1 MKNKRLALL
10 LAAVLTVT
18 SADSTVMIASG
29 ADFSSEAVD
38 VEEEN
43 PQTANEET
51 PVDDTDE
58 DSVEVGQE
66 TDLSSEET
74 DGEVAV
80 EGDENEETVDFG
92 DGSEELFSDE
102 AGEENEST
110 SIVPDEVQEL
120 SLDTDY
126 TVDIDE
132 DNNGA
137 WFSFTPEKDGTYIF
151 SSASEDGVDP
161 YANLYDKK
169 VENEKDYIST
179 NDEGKGESNDFL
191 LEYELKAGT
200 TYYYYVRECYDR
212 DVTFTVNL
220 TEARKVASISVEN
233 IKTTLTAGFEEAS
246 DLLSECTVTVTYED
260 GVTYSRNNAKSFTDP
275 YGNYIFPML
284 VQNGEKVT
292 FPYNTGMDIG
302 KYGVCFVYEEP
313 GLTWEDESTYIY
325 SNIADVNVIPV
336 TEADIY
342 KGKISEGEN
351 TKEIQSGD
359 IFSFTPSKSG
369 RYSFTSLNSDSLDI
383 VVKTESD
390 GYYSSIYSQNG
401 YCNMEAGTV
410 YYIQNKGDSV
420 DGVSVSEVP
429 EIDSV
434 TVDAKNA
441 STHFTA
447 DFEKCYAEG
456 LKLTVVYKD
465 GAESVTLTF
474 AKEDALTDP
483 YGNRFIYQF
492 ESPDQGGWNYEYNP
506 GDTLSLGTYTLKV
519 RCNGDNVETETD
531 ITVTAD
537 DGKDRLPSL
546 KLGDNHVEGTENE
559 YTDYNWYTFTP
570 I

>member
-137 WFSFTPEKDGTYIF
+137 WISFTPEKDGTYIF

>member
-80 EGDENEETVDFG
+80 EGDENEETVDLG

-102 AGEENEST
+102 AGAELTAE
-110 SIVPDEVQEL
+110 SIVPDDLQEL
-120 SLDTDY
+120 SLDTAY
-126 TVDIDE
+126 TVNTDS
-132 DNNGA
+132 NGV
-137 WFSFTPEKDGTYIF
+137 WFSFTPQEDGTYRF
-151 SSASEDGVDP
+151 SSDCEEGIDP
-161 YANLYDKK
+161 QVYLYDSK
-169 VENEKDYIST
+169 VESEYDYSGYDDDGGDHW
-179 NDEGKGESNDFL
+179 NFL
-191 LEYELKAGT
+191 LNKKLKAGT
-200 TYYYYVRECYDR
+200 VYYCCVKTRGSDEA
-212 DVTFTVNL
+212 VTVTL
-220 TEARKVASISVEN
+220 TKIKSIKSISATG
-233 IKTTLTAGFEEAS
+233 IKTSLVAGFETADE
-246 DLLSECTVTVTYED
+246 LLSECEISITYED
-260 GVTYSRNNAKSFTDP
+260 DSVYNDVYTDSIKDS
-275 YGNYIFPML
+275 YGYRIIPKL
-284 VQNGEKVT
+284 VQDESKVT
-292 FPYNTGMDIG
+292 FPSEEVMNVGN
-302 KYGVCFVYEEP
+302 YGVCFAYEE
-313 GLTWEDESTYIY
+313 DDNCIY
-325 SNIADVNVIPV
+325 SNIANVNVIPV

-342 KGKISEGEN
+342 KGEISEGEN

-359 IFSFTPSKSG
+359 ICSFTPSKSG
-369 RYSFTSLNSDSLDI
+369 RYGFASLNSEPLDI

-401 YCNMEAGTV
+401 YCNMEAGTA

-420 DGVSVSEVP
+420 NGVSVSEVP

-441 STHFTA
+441 STSFVA

-456 LKLTVVYKD
+456 LKLTVAYKD
-465 GAESVTLTF
+465 GTEPVTLTF
-474 AKEDALTDP
+474 AKEDAFTDS
-483 YGNRFIYQF
+483 YGNRFSYYF
-492 ESPDQGGWNYEYNP
+492 ESSDQDGYAYTYNP
-506 GDTLSLGTYTLKV
+506 GDTLSLGTYTLRV
-519 RCNGDNVETETD
+519 HCNGDNVETETD
-531 ITVTAD
+531 ITVAAG
-537 DGKDRLPSL
+537 DGKDRLPS
-546 KLGDNHVEGTENE
+546 
-559 YTDYNWYTFTP
+559 
-570 I
+570 